1 MTFNNSGSI
10 VLLGGDCIY
19 VLILIFISI
28 LLSYN
33 LISYYLIKRKS
44 IYIIYNSS
52 KIYKSLKLNSYLNKI
67 KNRLDNIGNPYGL
80 NLKKYI
86 SIKYFISIVVFI
98 AMYINSK
105 NIILSILLFCI
116 MFFLPNILIFMHLK
130 NESFIINSEISN
142 IVQNIILSLSA
153 KMTFYDSLKTA
164 KNSINYNRL
173 QKEYSNFIEN
183 YMMYNFNIFKAIS
196 IFSEKFNSYEFNTF
210 LSLLLQGEKEGNM
223 LEVLEN
229 FYDSLQ
235 LIYYKNLKYKSSK
248 RSLLI
253 ILATIILLINSFAI
267 VLYPM
272 AIEISSSFTQIF
284 K

>member
-1 MTFNNSGSI
+1 
-10 VLLGGDCIY
+10 
-19 VLILIFISI
+19 
-28 LLSYN
+28 
-33 LISYYLIKRKS
+33 
-44 IYIIYNSS
+44 
-52 KIYKSLKLNSYLNKI
+52 
-67 KNRLDNIGNPYGL
+67 
-80 NLKKYI
+80 
-86 SIKYFISIVVFI
+86 
-98 AMYINSK
+98 
-105 NIILSILLFCI
+105 
-116 MFFLPNILIFMHLK
+116 MHLK

>member
-1 MTFNNSGSI
+1 MTFNISGSI

-44 IYIIYNSS
+44 IYIINNSS
-52 KIYKSLKLNSYLNKI
+52 KIYNSLKLNSYLNKI

-164 KNSINYNRL
+164 KNWINYNRL

-196 IFSEKFNSYEFNTF
+196 IFSKKFNSYEFNTF

>member
-44 IYIIYNSS
+44 IYIINNSS
-52 KIYKSLKLNSYLNKI
+52 KIYNSLKLNLYLNKL
-67 KNRLDNIGNPYGL
+67 KNKLDNIGNPYGL

-105 NIILSILLFCI
+105 NIILSILLFCM

-153 KMTFYDSLKTA
+153 KMTFYDSLKSA

>member
-1 MTFNNSGSI
+1 MTFNISGSI

-44 IYIIYNSS
+44 IYIINNSS
-52 KIYKSLKLNSYLNKI
+52 KIYNYFKLNSYLNKI

-153 KMTFYDSLKTA
+153 KMTFYDSLKSA
-164 KNSINYNRL
+164 KKSINYNRL

-210 LSLLLQGEKEGNM
+210 LSLLLQGEKEGSL
-223 LEVLEN
+223 LEILEN

-272 AIEISSSFTQIF
+272 AIEISSFFTQIF